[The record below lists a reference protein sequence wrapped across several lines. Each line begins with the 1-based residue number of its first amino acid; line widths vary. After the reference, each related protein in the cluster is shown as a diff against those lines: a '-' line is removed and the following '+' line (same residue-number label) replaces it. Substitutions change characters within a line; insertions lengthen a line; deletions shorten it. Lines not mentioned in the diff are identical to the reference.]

1 MCRQGRQELGKKLAS
16 GEKILVVE
24 TGRRALVTVSIIPE
38 HLKEYILGNKLV
50 KCAVVFEDISC
61 PLMLTGLNLLTSS
74 AEPPLLRPGTC
85 PLPKTTQLT

>member
-38 HLKEYILGNKLV
+38 HLKEY
-50 KCAVVFEDISC
+50 
-61 PLMLTGLNLLTSS
+61 
-74 AEPPLLRPGTC
+74 
-85 PLPKTTQLT
+85 